1 MRVAIVHDDLI
12 QWGGAERVLEGI
24 CEIYPDAPIFTSL
37 YDSDNKELKKRFG
50 SKKIVTS
57 FLQKIPGWKS
67 LYKMFLPLYPIAFEQ
82 FNFDGYDL
90 VISHTT
96 RFAKAIITK
105 PETKHI
111 SYVHTPPRFLWHF
124 SGQTNYGFLE
134 VLMTKLR
141 LFDQISGN
149 RVDEFLAGS
158 RNAQK
163 RIQKIYRRDSIVIY
177 PFVDLERFKRV
188 EIFDGGY
195 FLVIARA
202 NKYKKIELAQKAC
215 REIGVPLKVISGGLD
230 ERSVVNIIA
239 GCRALIIPGI
249 EDFGLVSIEAQAI
262 GKGVVALRIGGA
274 LETIIE
280 GKTGIFFDKPEVS
293 NLVAALNK
301 LPNFK
306 ISDCK
311 ENAARFSKQE
321 FLENFKQTIDQMLYT
336 N

>member
-37 YDSDNKELKKRFG
+37 YDSDNKELKERFG

-311 ENAARFSKQE
+311 GNAARFSKQK